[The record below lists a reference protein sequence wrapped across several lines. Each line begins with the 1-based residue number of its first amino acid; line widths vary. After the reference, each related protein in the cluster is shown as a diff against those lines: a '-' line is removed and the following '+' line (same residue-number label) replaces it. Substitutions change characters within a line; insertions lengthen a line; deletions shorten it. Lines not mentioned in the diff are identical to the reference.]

1 MQGIKAIRLS
11 RIKFTDISQF
21 LRPSLQPGR
30 LSQVLEVLS
39 NLKRIG
45 TLTYCQMNV
54 LHLVISLLDK
64 SDRDKR
70 FQYEVFH

>member
-45 TLTYCQMNV
+45 TLTYRQMNV